1 MATYLSSLKRVNAA
15 LQDLQRSNLKSNQQA
30 AAELSRLLKSGNQQL
45 EAVFEKVLREDA
57 QPVQP
62 LHYITKTKPF
72 PTLPAEKADQLNM
85 LNSHLMSS
93 SKSQDGMDPPS
104 AQLYANIRGP
114 YLTASL
120 ADLNTGTIN
129 TAKKANPN
137 AMYKPGTNGIGMYAT
152 AMEGLFMAEYSNICT
167 LFPRDDWARVFNMT
181 CRSAMSE
188 LTKALRELELHV
200 KANLNTDC
208 YLGYEIMDIMSRL
221 SANIESRTG
230 ELKPLFTTAL
240 KPVRDTSKWSFYE
253 LLEDTKRRLNSLQ
266 VLPPDGSTLPM
277 TTEVMAR
284 LQTMANFLRPVS
296 GLMFSL
302 GDEGWRSNP
311 LLKKDDLRD
320 INFKADGQDY
330 FAHYCEDTII
340 ALMQAL
346 VTKSKMLLK
355 GQMVQG
361 AFMANNWAI
370 VDRMIRNSELEPLV
384 APRMN
389 AVLEK
394 WRTDAR
400 KLYLKEWDDVSRI
413 LLDQII
419 TSRSGA
425 RPSSGSAG
433 AVDSAAILKGLSSKE
448 KDGLKEKWK
457 AFNTTFDDLLARH
470 KSLVL
475 EREVRE
481 MLAKA
486 VQAGVEPLY
495 ARFWDRYH
503 EVDKGKGKYV
513 KYDKSSITSVLVSL
527 M

>member
-1 MATYLSSLKRVNAA
+1 
-15 LQDLQRSNLKSNQQA
+15 
-30 AAELSRLLKSGNQQL
+30 
-45 EAVFEKVLREDA
+45 
-57 QPVQP
+57 
-62 LHYITKTKPF
+62 
-72 PTLPAEKADQLNM
+72 
-85 LNSHLMSS
+85 
-93 SKSQDGMDPPS
+93 
-104 AQLYANIRGP
+104 
-114 YLTASL
+114 
-120 ADLNTGTIN
+120 
-129 TAKKANPN
+129 
-137 AMYKPGTNGIGMYAT
+137 
-152 AMEGLFMAEYSNICT
+152 
-167 LFPRDDWARVFNMT
+167 
-181 CRSAMSE
+181 MSE